1 MIQLKDLKREQWYL
15 YVGLLTEQQKN
26 DLILQWYAPDCYFLI
41 PQWYAP
47 DCYFNP
53 IQDIKDN
60 WVISVEEMA
69 NCTNEEFM
77 WVKDLPL
84 IIYEP
89 KPSPPPFN

>member
-1 MIQLKDLKREQWYL
+1 MIKLKDITTKQYDL
-15 YVGLLTEQQKN
+15 YVGLLNEQQK
-26 DLILQWYAPDCYFLI
+26 DSLLIQ
-41 PQWYAP
+41 QYAP

-53 IQDIKDN
+53 IQDLNDN

-69 NCTNEEFM
+69 NCVNDEFM

-84 IIYEP
+84 IIYEA

>member
-1 MIQLKDLKREQWYL
+1 MKLTDIKQAQWDL
-15 YVGLLTEQQKN
+15 YVGLLTTEQK
-26 DLILQWYAPDCYFLI
+26 DSLLV
-41 PQWYAP
+41 QWYAP

-53 IQDIKDN
+53 IQDINDN

-69 NCTNEEFM
+69 NCTNEEFI